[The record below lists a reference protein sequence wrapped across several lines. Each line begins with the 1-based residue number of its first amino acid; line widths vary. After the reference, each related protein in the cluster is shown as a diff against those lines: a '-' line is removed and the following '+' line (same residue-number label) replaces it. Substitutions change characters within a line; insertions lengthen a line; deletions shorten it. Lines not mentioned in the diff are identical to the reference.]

1 MGAIDDDV
9 VHALSDRRLPI
20 LDGGLGEQGRQ
31 GIDKPAGFSDNALQ
45 LLGGQH
51 EVSERLQLRF
61 QPVALKGQ
69 LANPT

>member
-9 VHALSDRRLPI
+9 VHALSNRRLPI
-20 LDGGLGEQGRQ
+20 LDRGLGEQGRQ

-51 EVSERLQLRF
+51 EVTRAVRR
-61 QPVALKGQ
+61 VR
-69 LANPT
+69 